1 MTTTRLI
8 RAGLEGAPLDV
19 DVLVVGLGATGAG
32 CALDATA
39 RGLSVLAV
47 DAHDLAFG
55 TSRWSSKLVHGGL
68 RYLANGQVGV
78 AHESAVERG
87 ILMEV
92 TAPHL
97 THALPML
104 LPLDSR
110 TGRRQAALL
119 RAGVGAGD
127 WLRIAARTSRETLP
141 RPRSI
146 SATET
151 RHLAPV
157 LRPDVRGAILSW
169 DGQLEDDARLV
180 TTIAR
185 TAAGLGAEIRTRARV
200 VELSGTGAVL
210 RDELTGT
217 TYDVTAR
224 AVVNAAGVWAGGLVD
239 DVRLRPSRGT
249 HLVVRGEALPGLQ
262 VALTLPVYGE
272 HNRFLN
278 VLPQPDGLCYIGLTD
293 EPIDGDPPDVP
304 EPSGSELDFLVATV
318 SSNLAHPLTR
328 ADVVGAYAGLRP
340 LLRAHGRTSDLSRRH
355 AVLTSPSGVVTVVGG
370 KLTTY
375 RRMAREAV
383 RRAVKWLRAN
393 DDDFEDDRNGAG
405 TKQRPL
411 PGADGLAEA
420 TLAGVARIGKQLI
433 EAHGLDG
440 DTATHLCGVYGVR
453 ATRLAEAIAADRA
466 LGERINRDLPYVWAE
481 VDFAVDHDLARTVD
495 DVLARRVPLLLT
507 GRDQGLDVC
516 ERVADRMAARLGWS
530 AAERGRQLDEYRVA
544 VADSRR
550 FRAPA
555 GAATANAATAAAATA
570 NAATAGKE

>member
-1 MTTTRLI
+1 MTTPTRI
-8 RAGLEGAPLDV
+8 RAGLEGAPVHV
-19 DVLVVGLGATGAG
+19 DVLVAGLGVTGAG
-32 CALDATA
+32 CALDATT

-87 ILMEV
+87 TLMEV

-127 WLRIAARTSRETLP
+127 WLRAAARTSRETLP

-157 LRPDVRGAILSW
+157 LSPDVRGAILSW

-224 AVVNAAGVWAGGLVD
+224 AVINAAGVWAGGLVD
-239 DVRLRPSRGT
+239 DVHLSPSRGT
-249 HLVVRGEALPGLQ
+249 HLVVRGTALPGLQ
-262 VALTLPVYGE
+262 VALTLPVHGA

-293 EPIDGDPPDVP
+293 EPVEGDPPDVP
-304 EPSGSELDFLVATV
+304 EASEAEIDFLVGTV

-340 LLRAHGRTSDLSRRH
+340 LLRADGRTSDLSRRH
-355 AVLTSPSGVVTVVGG
+355 AVLTSGSGVVTVVGG

-375 RRMAREAV
+375 RRMAEDAV
-383 RRAVKWLRAN
+383 DAA
-393 DDDFEDDRNGAG
+393 
-405 TKQRPL
+405 
-411 PGADGLAEA
+411 
-420 TLAGVARIGKQLI
+420 VARADL
-433 EAHGLDG
+433 EAAPCR
-440 DTATHLCGVYGVR
+440 T
-453 ATRLAEAIAADRA
+453 TRL
-466 LGERINRDLPYVWAE
+466 
-481 VDFAVDHDLARTVD
+481 
-495 DVLARRVPLLLT
+495 PL
-507 GRDQGLDVC
+507 
-516 ERVADRMAARLGWS
+516 
-530 AAERGRQLDEYRVA
+530 
-544 VADSRR
+544 
-550 FRAPA
+550 A
-555 GAATANAATAAAATA
+555 GAAPRAELARLAATAVSPRLVRRYGTDAALVLGTARAVSEMTDDELLAPVADGVPVALAELLFGVACEGAHDVADLLDRRTRVGLVTADRSRAEAAAGTA
-570 NAATAGKE
+570 LEIALPSLR